1 MTTIR
6 RIVAGALLAVA
17 VAVGIACAVGYATTV
32 AYVLALALATVSLA
46 VSPGSDEEE
55 M

>member
-6 RIVAGALLAVA
+6 HIAAGALLAVA
-17 VAVGIACAVGYATTV
+17 VATGIAVALGYATTV
-32 AYVLALALATVSLA
+32 AYVLALALTAISLA

-55 M
+55 W